1 MTLRRDEQRARERM
15 LDAKRALL
23 DYAITVAHGRA
34 NGTLTADQLDELRDA
49 AQDYRRATRAFL
61 AV

>member
-1 MTLRRDEQRARERM
+1 M

-23 DYAITVAHGRA
+23 DHAITVAHGRA
-34 NGTLTADQLDELRDA
+34 SGTLTADQLDELRDA